1 MGWRSHHPKLCN
13 SKLLELLYCMCIP
26 FVAHQVCS
34 NNSTLHYSFLLYI
47 HTHTYVLISL
57 QTAKLHI
64 IHLFINSP
72 FSQSLVFIPNITP
85 GCFKLLLLFP
95 SKKEA
100 WSYRNMGKLC
110 GGLVLREWEWLCFLS
125 IAAQLKLKLK
135 ILQLG
140 WITQTL
146 KFTSAIA
153 KWWV

>member
-1 MGWRSHHPKLCN
+1 MGWRSHHPKLSN

-64 IHLFINSP
+64 IHLFINRP

-100 WSYRNMGKLC
+100 WSYEET
-110 GGLVLREWEWLCFLS
+110 LRWFSSQRMRVIVFL
-125 IAAQLKLKLK
+125 IHCCPVK
-135 ILQLG
+135 IKIKDFAVRMNNTNIEIYL
-140 WITQTL
+140 
-146 KFTSAIA
+146 SYS
-153 KWWV
+153 